1 MNPVVRTVEPDQV
14 RDSAGEL
21 KAGLQTLAQDLGFD
35 LCRIAAAN
43 PPAHAGEFRSWLHE
57 GAAGET
63 VAVADDPI
71 TLPAALD
78 VEVIGWADTLRDK
91 SVHCDNGVCFT
102 IPNKRS

>member
-1 MNPVVRTVEPDQV
+1 VDVGAV
-14 RDSAGEL
+14 A
-21 KAGLQTLAQDLGFD
+21 AGLEQRETYRVLAG
-35 LCRIAAAN
+35 
-43 PPAHAGEFRSWLHE
+43 HE